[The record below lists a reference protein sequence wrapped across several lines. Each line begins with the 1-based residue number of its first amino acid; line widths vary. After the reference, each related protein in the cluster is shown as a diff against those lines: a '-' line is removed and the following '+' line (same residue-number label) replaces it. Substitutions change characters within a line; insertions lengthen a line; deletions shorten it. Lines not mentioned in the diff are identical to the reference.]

1 MRINADKRK
10 CSAVRRDGQGCRA
23 WAVTGSDPALCSAHA
38 GLNKGAGAP
47 RGNRNAMKHGLYV
60 SMMRPEEI
68 ADMEIAATATL
79 AHELALTRIMLRR
92 MSRYLDKKEL
102 PVKDMVEVMSIL
114 YTGVRTVAYLL
125 NNIDVDGFDWDEV
138 LDDLGKEWG
147 MEL

>member
-1 MRINADKRK
+1 
-10 CSAVRRDGQGCRA
+10 
-23 WAVTGSDPALCSAHA
+23 
-38 GLNKGAGAP
+38 
-47 RGNRNAMKHGLYV
+47 MKHGLYV